1 MKKVVGLIITY
12 LIILLVYVDFKLS
25 EIESN
30 DFIYSMLIWCILCL
44 SVLAFYGIDKYI
56 TIQSFNICK
65 STIYRVMGFVVVT
78 ALLTGMFYFFELNQK
93 ISIAWFYYYPISYL
107 VVSIFKLLNSVSS
120 KFK

>member
-1 MKKVVGLIITY
+1 
-12 LIILLVYVDFKLS
+12 
-25 EIESN
+25 
-30 DFIYSMLIWCILCL
+30 
-44 SVLAFYGIDKYI
+44 
-56 TIQSFNICK
+56 
-65 STIYRVMGFVVVT
+65 MGFVVVT